1 MLDSILSIISSIL
14 TILSI
19 VIPLFHVQQKNSSK
33 LAINNNIQLIN
44 NYKKVENIKYNSVN
58 TTDND
63 IMFLILAFIG
73 FVFSIIL
80 FVKFNYIILGLTSI
94 LVFIATLVN
103 TIRIVRN
110 NLSLKSYLYFA
121 IKYFSISTI
130 LCLRVFD
137 NPPVIVDLGHKLVKF
152 DSSNLSEFI
161 NSIILMIKS
170 TVKYIIELNIPSF
183 DFFTLVFYI
192 IAIITIWLSIITDFS
207 KKNFFKTLENLYKT
221 IKSFLIMWLFLILE
235 LIILYYLLNFEKL
248 KDFTEL
254 FLNPIFKWLQFP

>member
-1 MLDSILSIISSIL
+1 M
-14 TILSI
+14 
-19 VIPLFHVQQKNSSK
+19 NG
-33 LAINNNIQLIN
+33 
-44 NYKKVENIKYNSVN
+44 Y
-58 TTDND
+58 
-63 IMFLILAFIG
+63 
-73 FVFSIIL
+73 
-80 FVKFNYIILGLTSI
+80 
-94 LVFIATLVN
+94 TL
-103 TIRIVRN
+103 
-110 NLSLKSYLYFA
+110 
-121 IKYFSISTI
+121 
-130 LCLRVFD
+130 
-137 NPPVIVDLGHKLVKF
+137 
-152 DSSNLSEFI
+152 
-161 NSIILMIKS
+161 SIILMIKS